1 MILSQAEHPIFR
13 VATRRRKLVLV
24 CFDLPNKCWH
34 FFNQFIGYRAA
45 AEDLGLTPIVLGP
58 RALDPSIAERL
69 AARPVLDSLRNFN
82 LDDVQTIT
90 DQLADFFDMAS
101 GVQSSWLAIEA
112 ENLSR
117 HDIILFSTSHPILI
131 QSTGLW
137 LARRPAEQRP
147 SIFFRFGD
155 ATLVDR
161 RTGKTRGA
169 ATLYRAA
176 SKDLCTCPGHERVFF
191 IGNSQGTVRAVTR
204 VCHRRTFLMPL
215 PKHYGDFS
223 TIPVRPDVPTVYLHF
238 NFRSGQLAHGA
249 SEIIRR
255 VKVADPKV
263 QFVVKFSRGC
273 DAGAGTVDDD
283 IASGVELIAA
293 EQDIEDYLRN
303 FAKSSIVVLAYE
315 AEAGGTFTSG
325 AMSR

>member
-1 MILSQAEHPIFR
+1 
-13 VATRRRKLVLV
+13 
-24 CFDLPNKCWH
+24 
-34 FFNQFIGYRAA
+34 
-45 AEDLGLTPIVLGP
+45 
-58 RALDPSIAERL
+58 
-69 AARPVLDSLRNFN
+69 
-82 LDDVQTIT
+82 
-90 DQLADFFDMAS
+90 MAS

-155 ATLVDR
+155 STLVDR

-249 SEIIRR
+249 SEIISASGGRPESSVRGQVFAWLRCRR
-255 VKVADPKV
+255 RHDPRRYC
-263 QFVVKFSRGC
+263 FRRRTDRG
-273 DAGAGTVDDD
+273 GAGH
-283 IASGVELIAA
+283 
-293 EQDIEDYLRN
+293 
-303 FAKSSIVVLAYE
+303 
-315 AEAGGTFTSG
+315 
-325 AMSR
+325 